1 MNPIIAMPGIRT
13 TLILF
18 FLLFIAPLGGSAQ
31 QPDLIDRFD
40 ITAGTAVSSDDH
52 PPFWMW
58 ANRDGI
64 IPDDS
69 GTTSFTRLQ
78 LGKEADDYKR
88 FDWTY
93 GLDVTART
101 AGDSDV
107 LFTDAYVGFKFS
119 DLHLTLGRKSEFFG
133 LADSLLT
140 VGPEAYS
147 RNAPPIPKI
156 ALSTNGFVDV
166 ADWLGVNA
174 YFAHGWLGSE
184 QYLPDAYLH
193 EKFLYLKLGSTV
205 PDEGINF
212 LAGIHHLAE
221 WGGEGQPSGFKDFLR
236 ILVGKSGD
244 ESATESDQI
253 NALGNHLGSIEY
265 ALQFKGYSR
274 DWYLYIQTLFED
286 GSGLRFW
293 YPADYLAGLSLI
305 NKEPSDHFRRLNVEY
320 IDTRSGGK
328 TPTEPDNYFTNGT
341 YGGWVHEGWGIGHP
355 FIRFI
360 SLANNGYSPL
370 NRITGANASLM
381 LQYGEMLNPLLRVAW
396 VRNSGSFSAPLEGE
410 EQTYLVSLDVTNT
423 MYLKDGWSFSQQ
435 LSLDTG
441 SGSELNPGMLL
452 RVTKSLL

>member
-1 MNPIIAMPGIRT
+1 MPGIRT

-107 LFTDAYVGFKFS
+107 LFTDAYVGLKFS
-119 DLHLTLGRKSEFFG
+119 DLKLTLGRKSEFFG

-156 ALSTNGFVDV
+156 ALSTNGYVPV
-166 ADWLGVNA
+166 TQWLGVNA
-174 YFAHGWLGSE
+174 YFAHGWFGEE
-184 QYLPDAYLH
+184 QYAANSYLH
-193 EKFLYLKLGSTV
+193 EKFLYLKLGSDV
-205 PDEGINF
+205 PDEGVNI
-212 LAGIHHLAE
+212 LGGIHHLAA
-221 WGGEGQPSGFKDFLR
+221 WGGEGRPSGIDDFFDVV
-236 ILVGKSGD
+236 IGKEGGGD
-244 ESATESDQI
+244 ASLSDQQ
-253 NALGNHLGSIEY
+253 NALGNHLGTIEY
-265 ALQFKGYSR
+265 SVQFKGYER
-274 DWYLYIQTLFED
+274 DWYIYLQTLFED
-286 GSGLRFW
+286 NSGLRYWFPDW
-293 YPADYLAGLSLI
+293 FKGDYFAGISLI
-305 NKEPSDHFRRLNVEY
+305 EKDPEQAFRRINIEY
-320 IDTRSGGK
+320 LDTRMDGYRPSN
-328 TPTEPDNYFTNGT
+328 EPDNYFTNSG
-341 YGGWVHEGWGIGHP
+341 YSGWVNQGWAIGHP
-355 FIRFI
+355 FISFI
-360 SLANNGYSPL
+360 EGAGYRYSPL
-370 NRITGANASLM
+370 NRVRGANASL
-381 LQYGEMLNPLLRVAW
+381 LLHYDDMLNPLVRVAW
-396 VRNSGSFSAPLEGE
+396 VRCSGSFSEPFSESEKTTLIAI
-410 EQTYLVSLDVTNT
+410 DFNNT
-423 MYLKDGWSFSQQ
+423 MHFQEGWSFSQQ